1 MVSVAELVTKL
12 HSNIDEIHKTI
23 ALISDTSNHDAEIT
37 RLERD
42 RDEQL
47 QQLKMAHEISM
58 EEGEEARLKQEQE
71 IEEQI
76 KREEDEIIE
85 RRKREDEER
94 KSRIENEVKE
104 REKVRQEEVEKRKA
118 EFQSQHK
125 EVEDGID
132 EKMERLEDELEQQ
145 MIDGQKALETLD
157 SARREIN
164 RQIDEQLNIPTVL
177 PKIQYKSRRKVV
189 LNNQEPDLI
198 SGNQNS
204 KGTEEDAEKKPIT
217 NEDLSRDVNE
227 HKDED
232 LQNNVA
238 DTKDSEKDLV
248 VEPTKD
254 LESQPDS
261 SLSRELVPQEQEEQ
275 SPNLENIEES
285 SQPIEETSS
294 LVPEEQHIELQEV
307 DQADEQPEF
316 DNIAQG
322 SQDHFELETSE
333 PAEEMTKVIDDAPE
347 PSQEDTPVG
356 ADDIPEEPTG
366 LTQSIDV
373 PQNETIDNLEQDH
386 VSQEPAMIKDHI
398 EDSQSTETPHEDGN
412 GDSKQDNSLVEALK
426 EAETVPVL
434 DPHES
439 PEDRAARE
447 EIAKLNEEIRRAM
460 EEEANEA
467 MVPHLEAKDASS
479 NAQIAESEAPHVQE
493 TVEAENLANENVAED
508 KDFAEEDTLPQDDST
523 PVAEASDILIED
535 DESEPKAIPET
546 VEVDSVPKDQVVS
559 KSNESEIEN
568 KESLEPE
575 VQADD
580 VTHDPIQIETAEQ
593 VLAGEPSSEE
603 PSLEDALN
611 DDLPLE
617 NFEASRNE
625 TLALDE
631 PASDAQHG
639 TIDEMPL
646 SLKNKAILSPIPD
659 EDLTTTIND
668 QGDSE
673 IENGDIL
680 MPKEPAI
687 PSIQEDTDQA
697 SIEAKEIHD
706 DLEPDHNEESNILK
720 GSMEEAIEI
729 PLPEPVDA
737 EVEQLNEAPEIIH
750 DDSEPA
756 NQSEKIAPEE
766 SEAKAIL
773 TPLPEPAES
782 ESAQLNEEP
791 APESEL
797 LSNNLPEVDQ
807 DQEEA
812 IEPTNTEDAIY
823 EPLPNLTEDTQ
834 PSMAE
839 QDIAGEESTD
849 AKALE
854 HENKSKDEN
863 VTPDQDYT
871 EQIKEYEK
879 DLEGTASI
887 GLKPED
893 AEKQETLSAVSP
905 EAGEA
910 RSIPN
915 ETFPQPTLDVGSADI
930 EGNEDSETHVI
941 PTDFESASKYNDA
954 VEESTVPSQ
963 EEHYVEDTDI
973 GSIVNPL
980 TDTNTNQE
988 IELPETRD
996 IASNDTVEGTEVAAD
1011 PVVTI
1016 PEQFQEPVEYPD
1028 AGTRDLNVPVEDDI
1042 ATDKNPDEE
1051 APDSD
1056 SNEISQTIDDPVQLP
1071 GHIKYRI
1078 DEPAVVQQESQPVT
1092 EEKGTVSEIS
1102 VPSTENKDLKLVQE
1116 GEEPLVDGNTTEQV
1130 PIVEEVAT
1138 PEPEE
1143 FEGTGEAAL
1152 NLDVGS
1158 PLPSPKLQQTAGD
1171 DNESSN
1177 LGDKAQQGNPVDS
1190 KEMSNEESSEDNKP
1204 SPSHMIESVEP
1215 MASSQI
1221 PSEDIQISEKAI
1233 ETEPLT
1239 LENEAPIHQQVE
1251 KVPEQTSDDAIVETQ
1266 EHLEDKEL
1274 PTTSIEEPVHLA
1286 DETPSKESTAEP
1298 ESQQDTDSAPET
1310 ITSVPEISALE
1321 SLNGEAS
1328 EVPSE
1333 VQQINAERH
1342 DDNEKSSVN
1351 DESADVIQEEREI
1364 DETQDHHT
1372 EESRETDHP
1381 INFETED
1388 ESHISPNDSTNSEPI
1403 HDEILPQENEQPAAI
1418 ESEQIKIEPVLKVV
1432 NPDILPPP
1440 QQTQHEDPEDVRARE
1455 EIARLNAEFMKAVEE
1470 EQAAE
1475 QEIRPVE
1482 ISTEK
1487 NSNDMDKSEL
1497 VEAEQERPRRES
1509 AEDIA
1514 AREEIA
1520 FLNEQMKLLSQQQE
1534 NGGESAEIES
1544 EKEESKP
1551 QTLEKEE
1558 SSGTLIETPQNE
1570 HTEEEDFHT
1579 ALIQQDEHLNPFE
1592 QPDAVLSEE
1601 QSAES
1606 TTDEPN
1612 EEVEALQYEHEDRNP
1627 EDSGSEGERT
1637 EQGEETEN
1645 YSESE
1650 NEWDQSSE
1658 EEEEGPLPYLETIRE
1673 ESHDGASRV
1682 GEDHEDDD
1690 EDEEDMPKSRFFHPH
1705 WQYEDSVDENGLKE
1719 QRENNQ
1725 LVSES
1730 ENPAIKE
1737 ISTGILQ
1744 DELDHPSG
1752 SNLEVS
1758 DSGPIKRP
1766 QTPMAL
1772 MFGSDFKETESP
1784 HEVSG
1789 TDKLI
1794 DGSPEAPIEN
1804 ATVSNA
1810 TDLPR
1815 VLEPSPDIE
1824 ENRGKSELVED
1835 EDLVENN
1842 NLTPKPKPRRP
1853 ASLYHRNSDLS
1864 PEHEAV
1870 FSRVSQIRSSLTPSP
1885 EPHPSPVL
1893 SPRSRSERFPPDEH
1907 RNYLDASINNAYN
1920 GWGYSQDVDQ
1930 QQDYRTQLNND
1941 NGRNRSHTVDTV
1953 PSFEHYA
1960 SDDGE
1965 SGPPTPP
1972 QQPQYSDPVSQQPHI
1987 SQMMSTE
1994 FESSEGWSHQNDD
2007 TQDDSA
2013 NQEQNLDEIIKSP
2026 NLQDAAEFDPFN
2038 PQEYKSPIPSPV
2050 HSSSFHVSNVHVD
2063 QEYPPV
2069 LAPTPPS
2076 LIPPEK
2082 ILSSNAPASTP
2093 IFTAQT
2099 PTQTEEKSISQL
2111 PPNLHSVPW
2120 TQSEDPAK
2128 TAATTQEK
2136 ETASPQRNPRPVSS
2150 IFARTRS
2157 LFEAGA
2163 NDSNPPPKQRP
2174 LSGMSIF
2181 NVGSPNRSNT
2191 PVQTRPHSLSVSS
2204 LRSRSESLSKRS
2216 SLSFGENLNTKADAN
2231 ANTNANANAN
2241 AKDDYD
2247 PDTDADFLP
2256 KSLDGDGRLPSPAF
2270 GLPGH
2275 RSSGSLDGGKLYGD
2289 IDDPY
2294 FTNGGDKGSAGW
2306 MGGSGVGG
2314 YRRTRKMR
2322 WRAGKMS
2329 RKVGERGKDKV
2340 EKRTEEIEERKMAKG
2355 EYKLAYVWVEG
2366 WRERLKRT
2374 SGLVDKVREEGKYE
2388 GEVTKIDVDWLEE
2401 GVGRMGT

>member
-47 QQLKMAHEISM
+47 QQLKMAHDIAM
-58 EEGEEARLKQEQE
+58 KEGEEARLKQEQE

-94 KSRIENEVKE
+94 KLRIENEVKE

-132 EKMERLEDELEQQ
+132 EKMERLEDDLERQ

-189 LNNQEPDLI
+189 LNNQEPVILSD
-198 SGNQNS
+198 NQNN
-204 KGTEEDAEKKPIT
+204 KGAEEDAEKDLVT
-217 NEDLSRDVNE
+217 SEDLSRDVNE

-232 LQNNVA
+232 PQDNVA

-254 LESQPDS
+254 LEVQPDS
-261 SLSRELVPQEQEEQ
+261 SLPEEGVPKEQETQ
-275 SPNLENIEES
+275 SPNLENIEEL

-294 LVPEEQHIELQEV
+294 LVPEEQHIELEEV
-307 DQADEQPEF
+307 HQADQQPEF

-322 SQDHFELETSE
+322 SQDHSE
-333 PAEEMTKVIDDAPE
+333 PEALEPVEEMTKEIDDAPE
-347 PSQEDTPVG
+347 PPQENTSVGANDTP
-356 ADDIPEEPTG
+356 EESIH
-366 LTQSIDV
+366 LTQPIDA
-373 PQNETIDNLEQDH
+373 PQNETSDNLKQDH
-386 VSQEPAMIKDHI
+386 VSQEPEMIKDLI
-398 EDSQSTETPHEDGN
+398 EDSQPTETPHEAEND
-412 GDSKQDNSLVEALK
+412 DSKQDNSLIEATK

-460 EEEANEA
+460 EEEVNEA
-467 MVPHLEAKDASS
+467 MVPHLEAKDVSP
-479 NAQIAESEAPHVQE
+479 NGQITESQAPHVQE
-493 TVEAENLANENVAED
+493 TVEAENVTNENDSED
-508 KDFAEEDTLPQDDST
+508 KDLAEEHASSQDDST
-523 PVAEASDILIED
+523 PVAETSDIHIEND
-535 DESEPKAIPET
+535 DFESKTTPKTGE
-546 VEVDSVPKDQVVS
+546 VENAPKDQIVPE
-559 KSNESEIEN
+559 SNESDHE

-580 VTHDPIQIETAEQ
+580 PTHDPVQIETTEQLSAEKT
-593 VLAGEPSSEE
+593 
-603 PSLEDALN
+603 SLEKASN
-611 DDLPLE
+611 DNLPLE
-617 NFEASRNE
+617 DYEASRNE
-625 TLALDE
+625 TLAVDE
-631 PASDAQHG
+631 LPNETQHS

-646 SLKNKAILSPIPD
+646 NLNNKAILTPMHD
-659 EDLTTTIND
+659 EEFTIASND
-668 QGDSE
+668 QDNSE
-673 IENGDIL
+673 IDNGDDL
-680 MPKEPAI
+680 MPKEPVI
-687 PSIQEDTDQA
+687 PSAQGDTNQA
-697 SIEAKEIHD
+697 SIEEKETQD
-706 DLEPDHNEESNILK
+706 DPELVHNDNSNISK
-720 GSMEEAIEI
+720 GPVEEAIKT
-729 PLPEPVDA
+729 PLPEPADT
-737 EVEQLNEAPEIIH
+737 EVAQLDEAPEITH
-750 DDSEPA
+750 DDSESA
-756 NQSEKIAPEE
+756 NQSENIATEE
-766 SEAKAIL
+766 SEAMAIL
-773 TPLPEPAES
+773 TPLPDPVES

-791 APESEL
+791 VLESEL
-797 LSNNLPEVDQ
+797 LSNNPSEVDK

-812 IEPTNTEDAIY
+812 TKPTNTEDSISQ
-823 EPLPNLTEDTQ
+823 PLPDSAEDIQ
-834 PSMAE
+834 PTIAE
-839 QDIAGEESTD
+839 QEIAGEESTD
-849 AKALE
+849 AKASE
-854 HENKSKDEN
+854 HEN
-863 VTPDQDYT
+863 VTLGQDHT
-871 EQIKEYEK
+871 EQIEESEK
-879 DLEGTASI
+879 DLEDTASI
-887 GLKPED
+887 DLEPED
-893 AEKQETLSAVSP
+893 TEYSKSVHAPEKQEALSAVSP
-905 EAGEA
+905 EVVEA

-915 ETFPQPTLDVGSADI
+915 DTFPHSEPTPAVGSADI
-930 EGNEDSETHVI
+930 EGHVDSETHVL
-941 PTDFESASKYNDA
+941 PTNSESASKDTDFVDEAA
-954 VEESTVPSQ
+954 VPPQ
-963 EEHYVEDTDI
+963 DEHHVEDTDI
-973 GSIVNPL
+973 GSIADPA
-980 TDTNTNQE
+980 TDTNTNHE
-988 IELPETRD
+988 MELPESRD
-996 IASNDTVEGTEVAAD
+996 IASDDTIEKTEIAAE
-1011 PVVTI
+1011 PAITI
-1016 PEQFQEPVEYPD
+1016 PEQIHEAAESPEVV
-1028 AGTRDLNVPVEDDI
+1028 ARDLDVSVEGDI
-1042 ATDKNPDEE
+1042 GTGEGPDEK

-1056 SNEISQTIDDPVQLP
+1056 SNEILQTIDDTVQLP
-1071 GHIKYRI
+1071 GHIKFRI
-1078 DEPAVVQQESQPVT
+1078 DEPAAVQQENSNAPESEPAT
-1092 EEKGTVSEIS
+1092 EEQGTIPEIS
-1102 VPSTENKDLKLVQE
+1102 VPETEEKDVKLGQE
-1116 GEEPLVDGNTTEQV
+1116 SEEPLVEANSTVQV
-1130 PIVEEVAT
+1130 LILEET
-1138 PEPEE
+1138 PTPGPEE

-1158 PLPSPKLQQTAGD
+1158 PLHSPTIQQTAGD
-1171 DNESSN
+1171 DDEGSH
-1177 LGDKAQQGNPVDS
+1177 LGGVAQEQNHVDS
-1190 KEMSNEESSEDNKP
+1190 KEMSHEESSENNNT
-1204 SPSHMIESVEP
+1204 SLSHMIESVEP
-1215 MASSQI
+1215 ISSSQI
-1221 PSEDIQISEKAI
+1221 PSEDIQTPEQAV
-1233 ETEPLT
+1233 ETEPST
-1239 LENEAPIHQQVE
+1239 SENEAPIHQEVE
-1251 KVPEQTSDDAIVETQ
+1251 EVLEQTSDDAIVETQ
-1266 EHLEDKEL
+1266 EHLEDEEL
-1274 PTTSIEEPVHLA
+1274 PTTSIEEPVYLS
-1286 DETPSKESTAEP
+1286 DEKPLKESTEEP
-1298 ESQQDTDSAPET
+1298 ESQQDTNSVPEI
-1310 ITSVPEISALE
+1310 ITSVPETSVLE

-1333 VQQINAERH
+1333 VEQTSADRH
-1342 DDNEKSSVN
+1342 DDIEKDSLN
-1351 DESADVIQEEREI
+1351 DQSADTVHEARDI
-1364 DETQDHHT
+1364 DETQGHHI
-1372 EESRETDHP
+1372 EESRETDHL
-1381 INFETED
+1381 IDLETED
-1388 ESHISPNDSTNSEPI
+1388 ESHISPNNSTNSEPV
-1403 HDEILPQENEQPAAI
+1403 HDEALPQENEQPTTI
-1418 ESEQIKIEPVLKVV
+1418 ESEQVNIGPVLKVV
-1432 NPDILPPP
+1432 NPDILPSP

-1475 QEIRPVE
+1475 QENKPVE
-1482 ISTEK
+1482 VSTEK
-1487 NSNDMDKSEL
+1487 DSYDVDKNEL

-1509 AEDIA
+1509 AEDMA

-1534 NGGESAEIES
+1534 SGDKSTEIES
-1544 EKEESKP
+1544 EKEESQVFDENKP
-1551 QTLEKEE
+1551 QTLETEK
-1558 SSGTLIETPQNE
+1558 SSGALSETPQNE
-1570 HTEEEDFHT
+1570 EHAEEEGFHT

-1601 QSAES
+1601 QSEEQSAES
-1606 TTDEPN
+1606 TTDEQN
-1612 EEVEALQYEHEDRNP
+1612 EGVNTLQYEHENRNP
-1627 EDSGSEGERT
+1627 EESGSEGERT

-1705 WQYEDSVDENGLKE
+1705 WQYEDSVDSNELKE

-1725 LVSES
+1725 LISGS
-1730 ENPAIKE
+1730 ENPAINNT
-1737 ISTGILQ
+1737 STELLQ

-1758 DSGPIKRP
+1758 NSEPSKRS
-1766 QTPMAL
+1766 QT
-1772 MFGSDFKETESP
+1772 
-1784 HEVSG
+1784 
-1789 TDKLI
+1789 
-1794 DGSPEAPIEN
+1794 PIEN

-1810 TDLPR
+1810 MDLPR

-1824 ENRGKSELVED
+1824 ENRGKSEPLED
-1835 EDLVENN
+1835 EEDLVENN

-1885 EPHPSPVL
+1885 EPHQSPVL

-1920 GWGYSQDVDQ
+1920 GWGYSQDGDQ

-1994 FESSEGWSHQNDD
+1994 FESSEGWSHPNDD

-2026 NLQDAAEFDPFN
+2026 NLQDVAEFDTFN
-2038 PQEYKSPIPSPV
+2038 PQEYKSPIPSPS
-2050 HSSSFHVSNVHVD
+2050 HSSSFHVSNVHMD

-2099 PTQTEEKSISQL
+2099 PTQTEEKSTSL

-2120 TQSEDPAK
+2120 SQSEDPAK
-2128 TAATTQEK
+2128 IAATTQEK

-2191 PVQTRPHSLSVSS
+2191 PIQTRPHSLSVSS

-2216 SLSFGENLNTKADAN
+2216 SLSFGESANAKADAS
-2231 ANTNANANAN
+2231 ANANVNANIN

-2275 RSSGSLDGGKLYGD
+2275 RSSGSFDRGKLYGD
-2289 IDDPY
+2289 ENDPY

-2306 MGGSGVGG
+2306 VGGSGVGG
-2314 YRRTRKMR
+2314 MR
-2322 WRAGKMS
+2322 GA
-2329 RKVGERGKDKV
+2329 EREPLLKD
-2340 EKRTEEIEERKMAKG
+2340 G
-2355 EYKLAYVWVEG
+2355 N
-2366 WRERLKRT
+2366 
-2374 SGLVDKVREEGKYE
+2374 
-2388 GEVTKIDVDWLEE
+2388 
-2401 GVGRMGT
+2401 

>member
-47 QQLKMAHEISM
+47 QQLKMAHEIGM
-58 EEGEEARLKQEQE
+58 KEGEEARLKQEQE

-145 MIDGQKALETLD
+145 MMDGQKALETLD

-198 SGNQNS
+198 SESQNS
-204 KGTEEDAEKKPIT
+204 KGTEGDAEKDPIT

-232 LQNNVA
+232 PQDNVA

-254 LESQPDS
+254 LEVQPVS
-261 SLSRELVPQEQEEQ
+261 SLSKEVVPQEQEAQ
-275 SPNLENIEES
+275 SPDVGGVGGS
-285 SQPIEETSS
+285 SQPIEETPS
-294 LVPEEQHIELQEV
+294 LVPEEQHIEHEEV
-307 DQADEQPEF
+307 HEAEQQPKF

-322 SQDHFELETSE
+322 SRDHSE
-333 PAEEMTKVIDDAPE
+333 PETLGLVEEMAKEIDDTPE
-347 PSQEDTPVG
+347 PSQVNTPVG
-356 ADDIPEEPTG
+356 ADETGKEPID

-373 PQNETIDNLEQDH
+373 PQNETSDNLKQEH
-386 VSQEPAMIKDHI
+386 VSQEPEMIKDHI
-398 EDSQSTETPHEDGN
+398 EDSQPTETLHEDEN
-412 GDSKQDNSLVEALK
+412 GDSMQDNSLVEAPK

-439 PEDRAARE
+439 PEDRVARE

-467 MVPHLEAKDASS
+467 MVPHLEAKDVSP
-479 NAQIAESEAPHVQE
+479 NAQTTESEGPHVQE
-493 TVEAENLANENVAED
+493 RVEAENLANENDSED
-508 KDFAEEDTLPQDDST
+508 KDLAEEDTSQDDST
-523 PVAEASDILIED
+523 PVAEPSDIQIEND
-535 DESEPKAIPET
+535 DFEPKTIPET
-546 VEVDSVPKDQVVS
+546 VEVENAPNDQVVS
-559 KSNESEIEN
+559 ESIESDHE

-580 VTHDPIQIETAEQ
+580 TTHDPVQIETAEQ
-593 VLAGEPSSEE
+593 LSAEE
-603 PSLEDALN
+603 PSLEKASN
-611 DDLPLE
+611 DNLPLE
-617 NFEASRNE
+617 DYEASQNE
-625 TLALDE
+625 TLAVDE
-631 PASDAQHG
+631 SPNEVKHS

-646 SLKNKAILSPIPD
+646 SLKNEAISSPMPD
-659 EDLTTTIND
+659 EEFKTAINN

-673 IENGDIL
+673 TENGDDL
-680 MPKEPAI
+680 MPKEPVI
-687 PSIQEDTDQA
+687 SNIQEGTNQA

-706 DLEPDHNEESNILK
+706 DLEPVHNEESNILK
-720 GSMEEAIEI
+720 ESMEEAIET
-729 PLPEPVDA
+729 PLPEPVGA
-737 EVEQLNEAPEIIH
+737 EVDQLDEAPEIIH
-750 DDSEPA
+750 DDSESP
-756 NQSEKIAPEE
+756 NQSEIIAPKE

-773 TPLPEPAES
+773 TPLPEPVES

-791 APESEL
+791 ALESEF
-797 LSNNLPEVDQ
+797 LSNDLPEVGK
-807 DQEEA
+807 DQEEY
-812 IEPTNTEDAIY
+812 IEPIDTEDAQ
-823 EPLPNLTEDTQ
+823 LTTT
-834 PSMAE
+834 E
-839 QDIAGEESTD
+839 QNIAGGESANT
-849 AKALE
+849 KASE
-854 HENKSKDEN
+854 HENESKDDD
-863 VTPDQDYT
+863 VVSDQDHT
-871 EQIKEYEK
+871 EQIKESEK
-879 DLEGTASI
+879 DLEDTASMD
-887 GLKPED
+887 LKPED
-893 AEKQETLSAVSP
+893 TENLESVHTPEKQEALPAVSP
-905 EAGEA
+905 EVGEA

-915 ETFPQPTLDVGSADI
+915 ETFPHSEPTPNGRSADI
-930 EGNEDSETHVI
+930 EGHEDSETHVL
-941 PTDFESASKYNDA
+941 PTDFESASKENDVIDEAA
-954 VEESTVPSQ
+954 VLPQ
-963 EEHYVEDTDI
+963 EEHRVEDTDI
-973 GSIVNPL
+973 GSIADPA
-980 TDTNTNQE
+980 TDTNTNHE
-988 IELPETRD
+988 MELAETRD
-996 IASNDTVEGTEVAAD
+996 IASDDTIEETEIATE

-1016 PEQFQEPVEYPD
+1016 PEQIHEAVESPGVGIRDLDLPVE
-1028 AGTRDLNVPVEDDI
+1028 GDI
-1042 ATDKNPDEE
+1042 ATDERPDEE

-1078 DEPAVVQQESQPVT
+1078 DEPAAVQQENSNAPESEPAT
-1092 EEKGTVSEIS
+1092 EEQGTISEIS
-1102 VPSTENKDLKLVQE
+1102 VPETEEKDPKLGQE
-1116 GEEPLVDGNTTEQV
+1116 SEEPLVEANSTVQV
-1130 PIVEEVAT
+1130 PIVEET
-1138 PEPEE
+1138 PTPGPEE

-1158 PLPSPKLQQTAGD
+1158 PLPSPTLQQTAGD
-1171 DNESSN
+1171 DDESSH
-1177 LGDKAQQGNPVDS
+1177 LGDVAQQENYVDS
-1190 KEMSNEESSEDNKP
+1190 NEMSHEENSEDNKP
-1204 SPSHMIESVEP
+1204 SPFHMIESVEP
-1215 MASSQI
+1215 TTPSQI
-1221 PSEDIQISEKAI
+1221 PSEDIQMSEKVA
-1233 ETEPLT
+1233 EAEPLT
-1239 LENEAPIHQQVE
+1239 SENEVPIHQETEEVT
-1251 KVPEQTSDDAIVETQ
+1251 EQTSDDATLETQ
-1266 EHLEDKEL
+1266 EHLEDKAL
-1274 PTTSIEEPVHLA
+1274 PTTSIEEPAQEINHLA
-1286 DETPSKESTAEP
+1286 DETPLKDRTAEP
-1298 ESQQDTDSAPET
+1298 ESQQDTNSVPET

-1321 SLNGEAS
+1321 NLNGEVS

-1333 VQQINAERH
+1333 VEQMNAERH
-1342 DDNEKSSVN
+1342 NGNEKGSVN
-1351 DESADVIQEEREI
+1351 GESADAIHEEREI
-1364 DETQDHHT
+1364 DETQDHRI
-1372 EESRETDHP
+1372 EESRETGHP
-1381 INFETED
+1381 IILETED
-1388 ESHISPNDSTNSEPI
+1388 ESHTSPNNSTNSEPI
-1403 HDEILPQENEQPAAI
+1403 HDETLPQENKQPAAI
-1418 ESEQIKIEPVLKVV
+1418 ESEQIKTEPELKVV

-1440 QQTQHEDPEDVRARE
+1440 QQTRHEDPEDVRARE

-1475 QEIRPVE
+1475 QGTKPVD

-1487 NSNDMDKSEL
+1487 NSNDMHKSEL
-1497 VEAEQERPRRES
+1497 VKAEQERPRRES

-1520 FLNEQMKLLSQQQE
+1520 LLNEQMKQLSQQQH
-1534 NGGESAEIES
+1534 NGDKSAEIEG
-1544 EKEESKP
+1544 EKEESHVVDENKP
-1551 QTLEKEE
+1551 PTLETEE
-1558 SSGTLIETPQNE
+1558 SSGTLNETPQNEE

-1592 QPDAVLSEE
+1592 HPDAVLNEE

-1612 EEVEALQYEHEDRNP
+1612 EEVNALQYEHEDHNP

-1650 NEWDQSSE
+1650 NEWDESS

-1705 WQYEDSVDENGLKE
+1705 WQYEDSVDDNGLKE
-1719 QRENNQ
+1719 QRENNPV
-1725 LVSES
+1725 VSES
-1730 ENPAIKE
+1730 ENPVIKE
-1737 ISTGILQ
+1737 SSTGILQ

-1758 DSGPIKRP
+1758 NSEPSKRP

-1772 MFGSDFKETESP
+1772 MFGSDVKETESP

-1824 ENRGKSELVED
+1824 ENRGKSESVEE

-1842 NLTPKPKPRRP
+1842 NLTPKSKPRRP

-1885 EPHPSPVL
+1885 EPHQSPVL

-1920 GWGYSQDVDQ
+1920 GWGYSQDGDQ
-1930 QQDYRTQLNND
+1930 QHDYRTQLNND

-1987 SQMMSTE
+1987 SQMMATE
-1994 FESSEGWSHQNDD
+1994 FESSEGWLHPNDD

-2038 PQEYKSPIPSPV
+2038 PQEYKSPIPSPAN
-2050 HSSSFHVSNVHVD
+2050 SSSFHVSNVHMD

-2099 PTQTEEKSISQL
+2099 PTQTEEKSTSQL

-2216 SLSFGENLNTKADAN
+2216 SLSFGENLNAKADAN
-2231 ANTNANANAN
+2231 ANANANGN

-2275 RSSGSLDGGKLYGD
+2275 RSSGSFDRGKLYGD
-2289 IDDPY
+2289 EDDPY

-2314 YRRTRKMR
+2314 MR
-2322 WRAGKMS
+2322 GA
-2329 RKVGERGKDKV
+2329 EREPLLKD
-2340 EKRTEEIEERKMAKG
+2340 G
-2355 EYKLAYVWVEG
+2355 N
-2366 WRERLKRT
+2366 
-2374 SGLVDKVREEGKYE
+2374 
-2388 GEVTKIDVDWLEE
+2388 
-2401 GVGRMGT
+2401 

>member
-37 RLERD
+37 RLEKD

-47 QQLKMAHEISM
+47 QQLKMAHEIAM
-58 EEGEEARLKQEQE
+58 KEGEEARLKQEQE
-71 IEEQI
+71 IEKQI

-85 RRKREDEER
+85 RRRREDEER
-94 KSRIENEVKE
+94 KLRIENEVKE

-189 LNNQEPDLI
+189 LNDQEPDLI
-198 SGNQNS
+198 SENQNN
-204 KGTEEDAEKKPIT
+204 KGTEEDVERNAVTI
-217 NEDLSRDVNE
+217 EDLSRDVNE

-232 LQNNVA
+232 LQDNVA
-238 DTKDSEKDLV
+238 DTKDSEKDLA

-254 LESQPDS
+254 LEVQPDS
-261 SLSRELVPQEQEEQ
+261 SLQEEGVPEGQETQ
-275 SPNLENIEES
+275 SPNLESIEEV
-285 SQPIEETSS
+285 SQPIEKTSS
-294 LVPEEQHIELQEV
+294 LVPKEQHIELEEV
-307 DQADEQPEF
+307 HQADQQPEF

-322 SQDHFELETSE
+322 SQDLSE
-333 PAEEMTKVIDDAPE
+333 PEALEPVEEMTKEIDDALE
-347 PSQEDTPVG
+347 PSQEDTSVG
-356 ADDIPEEPTG
+356 ADDAPKESID
-366 LTQSIDV
+366 LTQSIDA
-373 PQNETIDNLEQDH
+373 PQNETSDNLKQDH
-386 VSQEPAMIKDHI
+386 VSQEPEMIKDLI
-398 EDSQSTETPHEDGN
+398 EDSRSTETLHEDN
-412 GDSKQDNSLVEALK
+412 NDDSKQDNSLIEEPK

-434 DPHES
+434 EPHES

-467 MVPHLEAKDASS
+467 MLPHLEAKDVSP
-479 NAQIAESEAPHVQE
+479 NAQTTESQEPHVQE
-493 TVEAENLANENVAED
+493 TIEAKNVANENDSED
-508 KDFAEEDTLPQDDST
+508 KDLAEEHTSTQDDSI
-523 PVAEASDILIED
+523 PVAEAFDIQIEND
-535 DESEPKAIPET
+535 GFESKTTPET
-546 VEVDSVPKDQVVS
+546 VEVENTPKDQVVS
-559 KSNESEIEN
+559 ENNESDHE

-575 VQADD
+575 VQADNT
-580 VTHDPIQIETAEQ
+580 THDPVQIETAEQ
-593 VLAGEPSSEE
+593 LSAEKPSSEKL
-603 PSLEDALN
+603 SN
-611 DDLPLE
+611 DNFPLE
-617 NFEASRNE
+617 EYEASRNE
-625 TLALDE
+625 TWAVDE
-631 PASDAQHG
+631 PSNETQHS

-646 SLKNKAILSPIPD
+646 SLNNKAILTPMHD
-659 EDLTTTIND
+659 EEFTTASKD
-668 QGDSE
+668 QDNSE
-673 IENGDIL
+673 IDNGDDLI
-680 MPKEPAI
+680 PKESVI
-687 PSIQEDTDQA
+687 PGAQEGTNQA
-697 SIEAKEIHD
+697 SIEEKEAQD
-706 DLEPDHNEESNILK
+706 DPELVHNDDSNILK
-720 GSMEEAIEI
+720 ESAEEAIKT
-729 PLPEPVDA
+729 PLPEPADT
-737 EVEQLNEAPEIIH
+737 EVEQLDEAPEITH
-750 DDSEPA
+750 DDSESA
-756 NQSEKIAPEE
+756 NQSGTIAPEE

-773 TPLPEPAES
+773 TPLPEPVES
-782 ESAQLNEEP
+782 ESAQLNEVP
-791 APESEL
+791 APESQL
-797 LSNNLPEVDQ
+797 LSNNLPEVDK
-807 DQEEA
+807 DQEEV
-812 IEPTNTEDAIY
+812 IEPRNTADAIS
-823 EPLPNLTEDTQ
+823 EPLSNSIEDTQ
-834 PSMAE
+834 PTMAE
-839 QDIAGEESTD
+839 QDIVGEESTD
-849 AKALE
+849 AKASN
-854 HENKSKDEN
+854 HESESKDEN
-863 VTPDQDYT
+863 VTPDQDHT
-871 EQIKEYEK
+871 EQIEDSEK
-879 DLEGTASI
+879 DLEDTASI
-887 GLKPED
+887 DLKPENTEILESVH
-893 AEKQETLSAVSP
+893 APEKQEVLPAVSL

-910 RSIPN
+910 RSISN
-915 ETFPQPTLDVGSADI
+915 ETFPRPEPTPDVGSADI
-930 EGNEDSETHVI
+930 EGHEDSETHGLS
-941 PTDFESASKYNDA
+941 TDSESASKGNDVVDEAA
-954 VEESTVPSQ
+954 VPPQ
-963 EEHYVEDTDI
+963 DEHHVEDTDI
-973 GSIVNPL
+973 GSIADPAS
-980 TDTNTNQE
+980 DTNASNKM
-988 IELPETRD
+988 ELPEPRD
-996 IASNDTVEGTEVAAD
+996 ITPNNTIEETEIDAEPAI
-1011 PVVTI
+1011 TI
-1016 PEQFQEPVEYPD
+1016 PEQNEEAVKSPD
-1028 AGTRDLNVPVEDDI
+1028 VVARDLDVPVQGDTGSDEGP
-1042 ATDKNPDEE
+1042 DKE
-1051 APDSD
+1051 ASDSD
-1056 SNEISQTIDDPVQLP
+1056 SNEISQTVDDTVQFP
-1071 GHIKYRI
+1071 GHIKFRI
-1078 DEPAVVQQESQPVT
+1078 DESAAVQQENSNAPESEPAT
-1092 EEKGTVSEIS
+1092 EEQGTISEIS
-1102 VPSTENKDLKLVQE
+1102 APDTEEKDLKLDQE
-1116 GEEPLVDGNTTEQV
+1116 SEEPLVEANSTVQV
-1130 PIVEEVAT
+1130 PILEET
-1138 PEPEE
+1138 PTSGPEE
-1143 FEGTGEAAL
+1143 FEGTGEATL

-1158 PLPSPKLQQTAGD
+1158 PLPSPTIQQTVEEGD
-1171 DNESSN
+1171 ESSHT
-1177 LGDKAQQGNPVDS
+1177 GDVAQQENHVDS
-1190 KEMSNEESSEDNKP
+1190 NEMSHEESSEDDKP
-1204 SPSHMIESVEP
+1204 SSSHMIESVEP
-1215 MASSQI
+1215 MTSSQM
-1221 PSEDIQISEKAI
+1221 PSEDVQASEKVV

-1239 LENEAPIHQQVE
+1239 SENEVPIHQEVE
-1251 KVPEQTSDDAIVETQ
+1251 EVPEQTNDDAIVEAQ
-1266 EHLEDKEL
+1266 EHHEDKEL
-1274 PTTSIEEPVHLA
+1274 PIISIEEPVHVD
-1286 DETPSKESTAEP
+1286 DESPLRERTAEP
-1298 ESQQDTDSAPET
+1298 ESQEDTRSVPE
-1310 ITSVPEISALE
+1310 IIASVPEISVPE
-1321 SLNGEAS
+1321 SLNGEAA

-1333 VQQINAERH
+1333 VEQTSAERH
-1342 DDNEKSSVN
+1342 DDVEKDNLN
-1351 DESADVIQEEREI
+1351 DESVDAVHEARDI
-1364 DETQDHHT
+1364 DETQGHQI
-1372 EESRETDHP
+1372 EKSRETDYP
-1381 INFETED
+1381 INLETED
-1388 ESHISPNDSTNSEPI
+1388 ESHIIPNNSTNSEPV
-1403 HDEILPQENEQPAAI
+1403 HDETLPQENEQPTTI
-1418 ESEQIKIEPVLKVV
+1418 ESEQVNIGPVLKVV
-1432 NPDILPPP
+1432 NPDILPPT
-1440 QQTQHEDPEDVRARE
+1440 QQAQHEDPEDVRARE

-1475 QEIRPVE
+1475 QENKPVDV
-1482 ISTEK
+1482 STEK
-1487 NSNDMDKSEL
+1487 ASYDMDKSEL

-1509 AEDIA
+1509 AEDMA

-1520 FLNEQMKLLSQQQE
+1520 FLNEQMKLLNQQQE
-1534 NGGESAEIES
+1534 SGDKSTDLGS
-1544 EKEESKP
+1544 EKEERQVVDENKP
-1551 QTLEKEE
+1551 QTIETDE
-1558 SSGTLIETPQNE
+1558 SSGTLNESPQNE
-1570 HTEEEDFHT
+1570 EHAEEEDFHT

-1612 EEVEALQYEHEDRNP
+1612 EEINALQYEDGDHNP
-1627 EDSGSEGERT
+1627 GDSGSEGERT
-1637 EQGEETEN
+1637 KQGEETGN

-1650 NEWDQSSE
+1650 NEWDQSSEE

-1705 WQYEDSVDENGLKE
+1705 WQYEDSVEDNGLKE
-1719 QRENNQ
+1719 ERENSPF
-1725 LVSES
+1725 VSAS

-1737 ISTGILQ
+1737 TSTELLQ
-1744 DELDHPSG
+1744 DELNHLSG
-1752 SNLEVS
+1752 SNLDVS
-1758 DSGPIKRP
+1758 DSGPSKRP
-1766 QTPMAL
+1766 HTPMAL
-1772 MFGSDFKETESP
+1772 MFGSDVKETESP
-1784 HEVSG
+1784 HEVSSTG
-1789 TDKLI
+1789 NLI
-1794 DGSPEAPIEN
+1794 DGNLEAPIEN
-1804 ATVSNA
+1804 ATASNA

-1815 VLEPSPDIE
+1815 VLEPSPDIQ
-1824 ENRGKSELVED
+1824 ENRGKPESLKD

-1885 EPHPSPVL
+1885 EPHQSPVL

-1920 GWGYSQDVDQ
+1920 GWGYSQDGDQ

-1994 FESSEGWSHQNDD
+1994 FESSEGWSHPNDD

-2038 PQEYKSPIPSPV
+2038 PQEYKSPILSPA
-2050 HSSSFHVSNVHVD
+2050 HSSSFNVSNVHMD

-2093 IFTAQT
+2093 IFTAQA
-2099 PTQTEEKSISQL
+2099 PTQIEEKSTPL

-2181 NVGSPNRSNT
+2181 NVGSQNRSNT

-2216 SLSFGENLNTKADAN
+2216 SLSFGESANVKADAN
-2231 ANTNANANAN
+2231 ANTNVNANVN
-2241 AKDDYD
+2241 ARDDYD

-2256 KSLDGDGRLPSPAF
+2256 KSLDGDGRMPSPAF

-2275 RSSGSLDGGKLYGD
+2275 RSSGSFDRGKLYGD
-2289 IDDPY
+2289 EDDPY

-2314 YRRTRKMR
+2314 MR
-2322 WRAGKMS
+2322 GA
-2329 RKVGERGKDKV
+2329 EREPLLKD
-2340 EKRTEEIEERKMAKG
+2340 G
-2355 EYKLAYVWVEG
+2355 N
-2366 WRERLKRT
+2366 
-2374 SGLVDKVREEGKYE
+2374 
-2388 GEVTKIDVDWLEE
+2388 
-2401 GVGRMGT
+2401 

>member
-37 RLERD
+37 RLEKD

-47 QQLKMAHEISM
+47 QQLKMAHEIAM
-58 EEGEEARLKQEQE
+58 KEGDEARLKQEQE

-76 KREEDEIIE
+76 KREEEEIIE

-94 KSRIENEVKE
+94 KLRIENEVKE
-104 REKVRQEEVEKRKA
+104 REKVRQEEVEKRTA

-132 EKMERLEDELEQQ
+132 ERMERLEDELEKQ

-198 SGNQNS
+198 SENQNS
-204 KGTEEDAEKKPIT
+204 KGTEGDAEKNPISI
-217 NEDLSRDVNE
+217 EDLSRDVNE

-248 VEPTKD
+248 AEPTED
-254 LESQPDS
+254 LKPQPDS
-261 SLSRELVPQEQEEQ
+261 SLSREVVPQEQEAQ
-275 SPNLENIEES
+275 SPNIENVEES
-285 SQPIEETSS
+285 SHPIEENPS
-294 LVPEEQHIELQEV
+294 LVSEEQHIELEEAQ
-307 DQADEQPEF
+307 QADQQPEL
-316 DNIAQG
+316 DNIAQVNQG
-322 SQDHFELETSE
+322 HLEPETSE
-333 PAEEMTKVIDDAPE
+333 PVEEISKEIDDVLE

-356 ADDIPEEPTG
+356 ADDTPKEPIE

-373 PQNETIDNLEQDH
+373 PQNETSDDLKQEN
-386 VSQEPAMIKDHI
+386 VSQEPEIIKDHI
-398 EDSQSTETPHEDGN
+398 EDSQPTETPHEDEN
-412 GDSKQDNSLVEALK
+412 GDSKQDNSLVEAPK

-434 DPHES
+434 YPHGS

-467 MVPHLEAKDASS
+467 MVPHLEVKDVSL
-479 NAQIAESEAPHVQE
+479 NAQTTESEAPHVQE
-493 TVEAENLANENVAED
+493 RVEAENVANENDSED
-508 KDFAEEDTLPQDDST
+508 KDLAEEDTSSQDDNT
-523 PVAEASDILIED
+523 LVAEPSDIHFEND
-535 DESEPKAIPET
+535 DSEPKTIPET
-546 VEVDSVPKDQVVS
+546 AEVENAPKDQVIS
-559 KSNESEIEN
+559 ESNEFEHV

-575 VQADD
+575 VHADD
-580 VTHDPIQIETAEQ
+580 VTHDPVQIETAEQ
-593 VLAGEPSSEE
+593 VLAEE
-603 PSLEDALN
+603 PSTEEPSIEDALN
-611 DDLPLE
+611 DDLPVE
-617 NFEASRNE
+617 NYEASRDE
-625 TLALDE
+625 TLAVDE
-631 PASDAQHG
+631 PASDAQHS

-646 SLKNKAILSPIPD
+646 SLENKAISSTMPD
-659 EDLTTTIND
+659 EELATAIND

-673 IENGDIL
+673 RETGDIL
-680 MPKEPAI
+680 MPKEPVI

-697 SIEAKEIHD
+697 SIEAKETHD
-706 DLEPDHNEESNILK
+706 DLEPVHNEESNVLK
-720 GSMEEAIEI
+720 QSMEEATET

-737 EVEQLNEAPEIIH
+737 EIDQLDEAPEMIH
-750 DDSEPA
+750 DDSESA
-756 NQSEKIAPEE
+756 NQSENAAVEQ
-766 SEAKAIL
+766 SEAKAIK
-773 TPLPEPAES
+773 TPLPEPLES

-791 APESEL
+791 ALDSEF
-797 LSNNLPEVDQ
+797 LSNDLPEVGT
-807 DQEEA
+807 DQEEH
-812 IEPTNTEDAIY
+812 IEPMNTEDTIS
-823 EPLPNLTEDTQ
+823 EPIPGSIEDAQLTIN
-834 PSMAE
+834 E
-839 QDIAGEESTD
+839 QDIAGKESTST
-849 AKALE
+849 KASE
-854 HENKSKDEN
+854 HENESKAED
-863 VTPDQDYT
+863 VIPDQDHT
-871 EQIKEYEK
+871 EQTKESEK
-879 DLEGTASI
+879 NFEDTASTELETEHVEDLESGHS
-887 GLKPED
+887 P
-893 AEKQETLSAVSP
+893 EKQEGLAAVFDV
-905 EAGEA
+905 GEA

-915 ETFPQPTLDVGSADI
+915 ESHSEPTPDMVLPDI
-930 EGNEDSETHVI
+930 EGHEDSEAHALSI
-941 PTDFESASKYNDA
+941 DSESASKDNDVVDEA
-954 VEESTVPSQ
+954 TVPPQ
-963 EEHYVEDTDI
+963 EEHHVEDTDI
-973 GSIVNPL
+973 GSIATPA

-988 IELPETRD
+988 MELPETRD
-996 IASNDTVEGTEVAAD
+996 IASDDTIEGTEIAAE
-1011 PVVTI
+1011 PVITI
-1016 PEQFQEPVEYPD
+1016 PEQTQEEVESPD
-1028 AGTRDLNVPVEDDI
+1028 AGTRDLDVPVKGDITTDEGPDD
-1042 ATDKNPDEE
+1042 E
-1051 APDSD
+1051 APGSD
-1056 SNEISQTIDDPVQLP
+1056 LNEMSQDIDDPVQLP
-1071 GHIKYRI
+1071 GHIKFRI
-1078 DEPAVVQQESQPVT
+1078 GEPAAVQQESQPVT
-1092 EEKGTVSEIS
+1092 EEQGTVSEIP
-1102 VPSTENKDLKLVQE
+1102 VPATEDKDLKLVHDSE
-1116 GEEPLVDGNTTEQV
+1116 VPLVDGNTTEQV
-1130 PIVEEVAT
+1130 SIVEQVAT

-1152 NLDVGS
+1152 TLDVGS
-1158 PLPSPKLQQTAGD
+1158 PLPSPTLRHTTGD
-1171 DNESSN
+1171 DDESSQ
-1177 LGDKAQQGNPVDS
+1177 LGDVAQQENPVNS
-1190 KEMSNEESSEDNKP
+1190 KEMSHEESSEDNKP

-1215 MASSQI
+1215 MTSSQM
-1221 PSEDIQISEKAI
+1221 PFEDIQTSEKVV

-1239 LENEAPIHQQVE
+1239 SENETPIHQQVE
-1251 KVPEQTSDDAIVETQ
+1251 EVPEQTNDDTTLETQ
-1266 EHLEDKEL
+1266 EHLGDNAL
-1274 PTTSIEEPVHLA
+1274 PTIFIEEPAQEILHLA
-1286 DETPSKESTAEP
+1286 DETPSEGSTKEP
-1298 ESQQDTDSAPET
+1298 ETQQDTNFVSEN
-1310 ITSVPEISALE
+1310 ITSVPKISALE
-1321 SLNGEAS
+1321 SSNVEAS
-1328 EVPSE
+1328 EAPSE
-1333 VQQINAERH
+1333 IEQMNSERQ
-1342 DDNEKSSVN
+1342 DDDDKRSVN
-1351 DESADVIQEEREI
+1351 DKGADAVHEERGV
-1364 DETQDHHT
+1364 DETQDHHI

-1381 INFETED
+1381 INLETED
-1388 ESHISPNDSTNSEPI
+1388 ESHIGLNNSTNPEPV
-1403 HDEILPQENEQPAAI
+1403 HDEQLPQETEQPAAI
-1418 ESEQIKIEPVLKVV
+1418 ESEQFTTEPILKVV
-1432 NPDILPPP
+1432 NPDIPPP
-1440 QQTQHEDPEDVRARE
+1440 TQQAQHEDPEDVRARE

-1475 QEIRPVE
+1475 QENKLVDV
-1482 ISTEK
+1482 STEK
-1487 NSNDMDKSEL
+1487 DSNDVDKSEF

-1520 FLNEQMKLLSQQQE
+1520 LLNEKMKQLSQQQD
-1534 NGGESAEIES
+1534 NGDKSAES
-1544 EKEESKP
+1544 VGEKEESHVVDENKL
-1551 QTLEKEE
+1551 QILGTEK
-1558 SSGTLIETPQNE
+1558 SPGTLNETPQNE
-1570 HTEEEDFHT
+1570 ERMEEDDFHT

-1592 QPDAVLSEE
+1592 HPDAVLSEE

-1606 TTDEPN
+1606 TTDELN
-1612 EEVEALQYEHEDRNP
+1612 EEVDALQDEHEDHNP
-1627 EDSGSEGERT
+1627 EDSGSEDERT
-1637 EQGEETEN
+1637 EKGEETEN

-1682 GEDHEDDD
+1682 GEDLEDDD

-1705 WQYEDSVDENGLKE
+1705 WQYEDSVET
-1719 QRENNQ
+1719 
-1725 LVSES
+1725 
-1730 ENPAIKE
+1730 
-1737 ISTGILQ
+1737 STGILQ
-1744 DELDHPSG
+1744 DELDHPSR

-1758 DSGPIKRP
+1758 NSGPSKRP

-1772 MFGSDFKETESP
+1772 VFGSDVKEIESP

-1789 TDKLI
+1789 TYKSI
-1794 DGSPEAPIEN
+1794 DGSPEAPIEK
-1804 ATVSNA
+1804 ATASNA

-1824 ENRGKSELVED
+1824 ENRGKSEPVED

-1870 FSRVSQIRSSLTPSP
+1870 FSRVSQIRNSLTPSP
-1885 EPHPSPVL
+1885 EPHQSPVL

-1920 GWGYSQDVDQ
+1920 GWGYPQDGDQ
-1930 QQDYRTQLNND
+1930 QHDYRTQLNNG

-1972 QQPQYSDPVSQQPHI
+1972 QQSQYSDPVSQQPHI

-1994 FESSEGWSHQNDD
+1994 FESSEGWSHPNDD

-2038 PQEYKSPIPSPV
+2038 PQEYKSPIQSPTR
-2050 HSSSFHVSNVHVD
+2050 SSSFHVSNVQMD

-2069 LAPTPPS
+2069 LAPNPPS

-2082 ILSSNAPASTP
+2082 ILSSNAPASTS

-2099 PTQTEEKSISQL
+2099 PNQTEENSTSQL
-2111 PPNLHSVPW
+2111 PRNLHSVPW

-2136 ETASPQRNPRPVSS
+2136 ETPSPQRNPRPVSS

-2163 NDSNPPPKQRP
+2163 NDSSPPPKQRP

-2191 PVQTRPHSLSVSS
+2191 PAQTRPHSLSVSS
-2204 LRSRSESLSKRS
+2204 LRSRSEGLSKRS
-2216 SLSFGENLNTKADAN
+2216 SLSFGENLKAKAD
-2231 ANTNANANAN
+2231 ANTNANANANANVNVN

-2275 RSSGSLDGGKLYGD
+2275 RSSGSFDKGKLYGD
-2289 IDDPY
+2289 EDDPY
-2294 FTNGGDKGSAGW
+2294 FTSGGG
-2306 MGGSGVGG
+2306 
-2314 YRRTRKMR
+2314 MR
-2322 WRAGKMS
+2322 GA
-2329 RKVGERGKDKV
+2329 E
-2340 EKRTEEIEERKMAKG
+2340 
-2355 EYKLAYVWVEG
+2355 
-2366 WRERLKRT
+2366 RERLLKD
-2374 SGLVDKVREEGKYE
+2374 GN
-2388 GEVTKIDVDWLEE
+2388 
-2401 GVGRMGT
+2401 

>member
-1 MVSVAELVTKL
+1 MVSVVELVTKL

-23 ALISDTSNHDAEIT
+23 ALISNTSNHDAEIT
-37 RLERD
+37 RLEKD

-47 QQLKMAHEISM
+47 QQLKMAHEIAM
-58 EEGEEARLKQEQE
+58 KEGEEARLKQEQE

-85 RRKREDEER
+85 RRRREDEER
-94 KSRIENEVKE
+94 KLRIENEVKE
-104 REKVRQEEVEKRKA
+104 REKVRQEEVEKREA

-198 SGNQNS
+198 LENQNN
-204 KGTEEDAEKKPIT
+204 KGTEEDVERNAVT
-217 NEDLSRDVNE
+217 SEDLSRDVNE

-232 LQNNVA
+232 LQDNVA
-238 DTKDSEKDLV
+238 DTKDSEKDLAA
-248 VEPTKD
+248 EPTKD
-254 LESQPDS
+254 LEVQPDS
-261 SLSRELVPQEQEEQ
+261 SLQEEGVPEEQETQ
-275 SPNLENIEES
+275 SPSLESIEEV

-294 LVPEEQHIELQEV
+294 LVPEEQHIELEEV
-307 DQADEQPEF
+307 HQADQQTEF
-316 DNIAQG
+316 DDIAQG
-322 SQDHFELETSE
+322 NQDHSE
-333 PAEEMTKVIDDAPE
+333 PEALEPVEEMTKEIDDVLE
-347 PSQEDTPVG
+347 PSQKDTSFG
-356 ADDIPEEPTG
+356 AYDIPKESID
-366 LTQSIDV
+366 LTQSIDE
-373 PQNETIDNLEQDH
+373 PQNETSDNLKQDH
-386 VSQEPAMIKDHI
+386 VSQEPEMIKHLI
-398 EDSQSTETPHEDGN
+398 EDSQSTETPHEDKN
-412 GDSKQDNSLVEALK
+412 DDSKQDDSLIEAPK
-426 EAETVPVL
+426 EAETIPVL

-467 MVPHLEAKDASS
+467 MVPHLKTKDVSP
-479 NAQIAESEAPHVQE
+479 NAQTTESQAPHVQE
-493 TVEAENLANENVAED
+493 TVEAEDAANENDSED
-508 KDFAEEDTLPQDDST
+508 KDLAEEHKSPQDDST
-523 PVAEASDILIED
+523 PVVEPSEIQIEN
-535 DESEPKAIPET
+535 DEFESKKTPET
-546 VEVDSVPKDQVVS
+546 VEVENAPKDQVVS
-559 KSNESEIEN
+559 ESNEPDHE
-568 KESLEPE
+568 KESLGPE
-575 VQADD
+575 VQADNT
-580 VTHDPIQIETAEQ
+580 THDPVQIEIAKQLSAEK
-593 VLAGEPSSEE
+593 PSSEKA
-603 PSLEDALN
+603 SN
-611 DDLPLE
+611 DNLPLE
-617 NFEASRNE
+617 DYEASRNE
-625 TLALDE
+625 TLVVDE
-631 PASDAQHG
+631 SSNETQHS

-646 SLKNKAILSPIPD
+646 SLNNKAILTPMHD
-659 EDLTTTIND
+659 EEFTTASND
-668 QGDSE
+668 QDNSE
-673 IENGDIL
+673 IDNGDDL
-680 MPKEPAI
+680 MPKEPVI
-687 PSIQEDTDQA
+687 PGTQEDPNQA
-697 SIEAKEIHD
+697 SIEEKETQDYPELVHND
-706 DLEPDHNEESNILK
+706 DSNILK
-720 GSMEEAIEI
+720 ESVEEAIKL
-729 PLPEPVDA
+729 PLPEPADTEVD
-737 EVEQLNEAPEIIH
+737 QLDETPEITH
-750 DDSEPA
+750 DDSESA
-756 NQSEKIAPEE
+756 NQSQRIAPEE

-773 TPLPEPAES
+773 TPLPEPVES

-791 APESEL
+791 ALESEL
-797 LSNNLPEVDQ
+797 LSNNLPEVEK
-807 DQEEA
+807 DQEEV
-812 IEPTNTEDAIY
+812 IEPTNAADATS
-823 EPLPNLTEDTQ
+823 EPLLNSIEDTQ
-834 PSMAE
+834 PTMAE
-839 QDIAGEESTD
+839 QDIDGEESPD
-849 AKALE
+849 AKASD
-854 HENKSKDEN
+854 HENKFKDEN
-863 VTPDQDYT
+863 VTPDQDHT
-871 EQIKEYEK
+871 EQIGESERE
-879 DLEGTASI
+879 LEDTASI
-887 GLKPED
+887 DLKPENTETSEGLH
-893 AEKQETLSAVSP
+893 APEKQEALPAVSS
-905 EAGEA
+905 EVGEA
-910 RSIPN
+910 RSISN
-915 ETFPQPTLDVGSADI
+915 ETFPHPEPTPDVGSADI
-930 EGNEDSETHVI
+930 EGHEDSETHVLS
-941 PTDFESASKYNDA
+941 TDSESASKDNDVVDVAA
-954 VEESTVPSQ
+954 VPPQ
-963 EEHYVEDTDI
+963 DEHHVEDTDI
-973 GSIVNPL
+973 GSIADL
-980 TDTNTNQE
+980 ATDANASNE
-988 IELPETRD
+988 MELPKTRD
-996 IASNDTVEGTEVAAD
+996 ITSDDTIEETEIAAE
-1011 PVVTI
+1011 PAITI
-1016 PEQFQEPVEYPD
+1016 PEQIQETAESPD
-1028 AGTRDLNVPVEDDI
+1028 VVTRDLDVPVEGDI
-1042 ATDKNPDEE
+1042 GSDEGPDKE
-1051 APDSD
+1051 ASDSD
-1056 SNEISQTIDDPVQLP
+1056 SNEISQTIDDTVQLP
-1071 GHIKYRI
+1071 GHIKFRI
-1078 DEPAVVQQESQPVT
+1078 EESAAVQQENSNAPESEPAT
-1092 EEKGTVSEIS
+1092 EEQGTISEIS
-1102 VPSTENKDLKLVQE
+1102 VPDTEEKDLKLDQE
-1116 GEEPLVDGNTTEQV
+1116 SEEPLVEANSTMQV
-1130 PIVEEVAT
+1130 PILEET
-1138 PEPEE
+1138 PTSGPEE

-1158 PLPSPKLQQTAGD
+1158 PLPSPTIQQTVGD
-1171 DNESSN
+1171 DDESSHT
-1177 LGDKAQQGNPVDS
+1177 GDVAQQENHVNS
-1190 KEMSNEESSEDNKP
+1190 KEMSHEESSEDNKP
-1204 SPSHMIESVEP
+1204 SSSHMIESVEP
-1215 MASSQI
+1215 MTSSQI
-1221 PSEDIQISEKAI
+1221 TSEDVQASEKVV

-1239 LENEAPIHQQVE
+1239 SENEAPIHQEVE
-1251 KVPEQTSDDAIVETQ
+1251 EVPEQTNDAIVEAQ
-1266 EHLEDKEL
+1266 EHHEDKEL
-1274 PTTSIEEPVHLA
+1274 PIISIEEPVHLA
-1286 DETPSKESTAEP
+1286 DETPLRESTAEP
-1298 ESQQDTDSAPET
+1298 ESQEDTNSVPEI
-1310 ITSVPEISALE
+1310 ITSVPETSVPE
-1321 SLNGEAS
+1321 SLNGEAA

-1333 VQQINAERH
+1333 AEQTNAERH
-1342 DDNEKSSVN
+1342 DDVEKDSLN
-1351 DESADVIQEEREI
+1351 HESADAVHEARDI
-1364 DETQDHHT
+1364 DETQGHQM
-1372 EESRETDHP
+1372 EKSRETDYP
-1381 INFETED
+1381 IDLETED
-1388 ESHISPNDSTNSEPI
+1388 ESHISPKNSTNSEPV
-1403 HDEILPQENEQPAAI
+1403 HEALPQENEQPTTI
-1418 ESEQIKIEPVLKVV
+1418 ESEQVNIGPVLKVV

-1440 QQTQHEDPEDVRARE
+1440 QQAQHEDPEDVRARE
-1455 EIARLNAEFMKAVEE
+1455 EIAHLNAEFMKAVEE

-1475 QEIRPVE
+1475 QENKPVDV
-1482 ISTEK
+1482 STEK
-1487 NSNDMDKSEL
+1487 DSYDMLKNEL

-1509 AEDIA
+1509 AEDMA

-1534 NGGESAEIES
+1534 NGDKSTELES
-1544 EKEESKP
+1544 EKEESQFFDENKP
-1551 QTLEKEE
+1551 QTLETDE
-1558 SSGTLIETPQNE
+1558 SSGTLNETPQNEE

-1612 EEVEALQYEHEDRNP
+1612 QDVNALQYENGDHNP

-1650 NEWDQSSE
+1650 NEWDRSSE

-1705 WQYEDSVDENGLKE
+1705 WQYEDSVEDNGLKE
-1719 QRENNQ
+1719 ERENNP
-1725 LVSES
+1725 LVSAS
-1730 ENPAIKE
+1730 DNPAIKAT
-1737 ISTGILQ
+1737 STELLQ

-1758 DSGPIKRP
+1758 DSGPSKRP

-1772 MFGSDFKETESP
+1772 MFGSDVKETES
-1784 HEVSG
+1784 HLEVSS
-1789 TDKLI
+1789 TDNLI

-1815 VLEPSPDIE
+1815 VLEPSPDIQ
-1824 ENRGKSELVED
+1824 ENRGKFESLGD

-1885 EPHPSPVL
+1885 EPHQSPVL
-1893 SPRSRSERFPPDEH
+1893 SPRPRSERFPPDEH
-1907 RNYLDASINNAYN
+1907 RNYLDVSINNAYN
-1920 GWGYSQDVDQ
+1920 GWGYSQDGDQ

-1994 FESSEGWSHQNDD
+1994 FESSEGWSHPNDD

-2038 PQEYKSPIPSPV
+2038 PQEYKSPILSPA
-2050 HSSSFHVSNVHVD
+2050 HSSSFNVSNVHMD

-2093 IFTAQT
+2093 IFTAQD
-2099 PTQTEEKSISQL
+2099 PTQTEEKSTPL
-2111 PPNLHSVPW
+2111 PSNLHSVPW

-2216 SLSFGENLNTKADAN
+2216 SLSFGERANVKADAN
-2231 ANTNANANAN
+2231 ANANVNVNANVN

-2275 RSSGSLDGGKLYGD
+2275 RSSGSFDREKLYGD
-2289 IDDPY
+2289 EDDPY
-2294 FTNGGDKGSAGW
+2294 FTNGGDKGSAER

-2314 YRRTRKMR
+2314 MR
-2322 WRAGKMS
+2322 GA
-2329 RKVGERGKDKV
+2329 EREPLLKD
-2340 EKRTEEIEERKMAKG
+2340 G
-2355 EYKLAYVWVEG
+2355 N
-2366 WRERLKRT
+2366 
-2374 SGLVDKVREEGKYE
+2374 
-2388 GEVTKIDVDWLEE
+2388 
-2401 GVGRMGT
+2401 

>member
-47 QQLKMAHEISM
+47 QQLKMAHEVAM
-58 EEGEEARLKQEQE
+58 KEREEARLKQEQE
-71 IEEQI
+71 IEEEI
-76 KREEDEIIE
+76 KREEEEIIE

-94 KSRIENEVKE
+94 KLRIENEVKE

-132 EKMERLEDELEQQ
+132 EEMERLEDELEQQ

-177 PKIQYKSRRKVV
+177 PKIQYRSRRKVV
-189 LNNQEPDLI
+189 LNNQEPDLK
-198 SGNQNS
+198 SDNQNN
-204 KGTEEDAEKKPIT
+204 KGTEEDAEKNLVT
-217 NEDLSRDVNE
+217 SEDLSRDVNE

-232 LQNNVA
+232 PQDNVA

-254 LESQPDS
+254 LEVQPDA
-261 SLSRELVPQEQEEQ
+261 SLPEEGVPKEQETR
-275 SPNLENIEES
+275 SPNLENIEEL

-294 LVPEEQHIELQEV
+294 LVPKEQHIELEEV
-307 DQADEQPEF
+307 HQADQQPEF

-322 SQDHFELETSE
+322 GQDHSE
-333 PAEEMTKVIDDAPE
+333 PEALEPVEEMTKEIDDAPE
-347 PSQEDTPVG
+347 PSQEDTSVG
-356 ADDIPEEPTG
+356 ADDTPKESID
-366 LTQSIDV
+366 LAQSIDV
-373 PQNETIDNLEQDH
+373 PQNETSDNLKQDH
-386 VSQEPAMIKDHI
+386 ESQEPEMIKDLI
-398 EDSQSTETPHEDGN
+398 EDSQSTETPHEDEN
-412 GDSKQDNSLVEALK
+412 DDSKQDNSLMEAPK

-467 MVPHLEAKDASS
+467 MVPHLEAKDVSP
-479 NAQIAESEAPHVQE
+479 NAQITESQAPHVQE
-493 TVEAENLANENVAED
+493 IVEAENVANENDSED
-508 KDFAEEDTLPQDDST
+508 KDLAEEHTSSQDDST
-523 PVAEASDILIED
+523 LVAQPSDIQNEND
-535 DESEPKAIPET
+535 DSESKTTLET
-546 VEVDSVPKDQVVS
+546 VEVENAPKDQVVS
-559 KSNESEIEN
+559 ESNESDHE

-575 VQADD
+575 VETDD
-580 VTHDPIQIETAEQ
+580 TTHDPAQIETAEQ
-593 VLAGEPSSEE
+593 LSAEE
-603 PSLEDALN
+603 PSLEKASNGNLS
-611 DDLPLE
+611 LE
-617 NFEASRNE
+617 DYEASRNE
-625 TLALDE
+625 TLTVDE
-631 PASDAQHG
+631 SPNEPQNS

-646 SLKNKAILSPIPD
+646 SLNNKAILAPMHD
-659 EDLTTTIND
+659 EEFATASND
-668 QGDSE
+668 QGNSE
-673 IENGDIL
+673 IDNGDDL
-680 MPKEPAI
+680 MPKEPVI
-687 PSIQEDTDQA
+687 PDTQEDTNQA
-697 SIEAKEIHD
+697 SIEGKEIQV
-706 DLEPDHNEESNILK
+706 EPELVHNDASDSLKESV
-720 GSMEEAIEI
+720 EEAIET
-729 PLPEPVDA
+729 PLPEPADTEVD
-737 EVEQLNEAPEIIH
+737 QLDEAPEITH
-750 DDSEPA
+750 DDSESA
-756 NQSEKIAPEE
+756 NQIEKIAPDE

-773 TPLPEPAES
+773 TPLPEPVES
-782 ESAQLNEEP
+782 ESDELNEEP
-791 APESEL
+791 ALESEL
-797 LSNNLPEVDQ
+797 LSNDLTEVDT

-812 IEPTNTEDAIY
+812 IEPTNTADAIS
-823 EPLPNLTEDTQ
+823 EISRNSIEDTQ
-834 PSMAE
+834 PTMAE
-839 QDIAGEESTD
+839 QDIAGEESTN
-849 AKALE
+849 AKASE
-854 HENKSKDEN
+854 HENESKDEN
-863 VTPDQDYT
+863 VTPDQDHT
-871 EQIKEYEK
+871 EQIKESEK
-879 DLEGTASI
+879 DLEDTASTD
-887 GLKPED
+887 LYPED
-893 AEKQETLSAVSP
+893 AETLESVNAPEKQEALPAVLP
-905 EAGEA
+905 EVGEA

-915 ETFPQPTLDVGSADI
+915 ETFPQPTSDVESADI
-930 EGNEDSETHVI
+930 EGHEDSETHVL
-941 PTDFESASKYNDA
+941 PTDFEPASKDNA
-954 VEESTVPSQ
+954 VVDEATDPPQ
-963 EEHYVEDTDI
+963 EEHHVEDPEI
-973 GSIVNPL
+973 GSISNPA
-980 TDTNTNQE
+980 TDTNTNHE
-988 IELPETRD
+988 MELTESRD
-996 IASNDTVEGTEVAAD
+996 IASDDTIEETEIAAE
-1011 PVVTI
+1011 PVITV
-1016 PEQFQEPVEYPD
+1016 PEQIQEAVESPD
-1028 AGTRDLNVPVEDDI
+1028 AGARDLDVPIEGDVT
-1042 ATDKNPDEE
+1042 TDERPDEE
-1051 APDSD
+1051 APDSN
-1056 SNEISQTIDDPVQLP
+1056 SNEISQSTDDTVQLP

-1078 DEPAVVQQESQPVT
+1078 DESAAVPQENSNASESEPASEEQET
-1092 EEKGTVSEIS
+1092 ISEIS
-1102 VPSTENKDLKLVQE
+1102 VPDTEEKGLKLGQE
-1116 GEEPLVDGNTTEQV
+1116 SEEPLAEANSTVQV
-1130 PIVEEVAT
+1130 PILEET
-1138 PEPEE
+1138 PTPGPEE

-1158 PLPSPKLQQTAGD
+1158 PLPSPTIRQTAVD
-1171 DNESSN
+1171 DDESSH
-1177 LGDKAQQGNPVDS
+1177 LGDVAQQENHVDS
-1190 KEMSNEESSEDNKP
+1190 NEMSHEESPEDSKS

-1215 MASSQI
+1215 MTSSQI
-1221 PSEDIQISEKAI
+1221 PSEDSQRSEKVI

-1239 LENEAPIHQQVE
+1239 SENEVPIHQQVE
-1251 KVPEQTSDDAIVETQ
+1251 EVPEQTNDDIVETQ

-1274 PTTSIEEPVHLA
+1274 PTTCIEEPVYPA
-1286 DETPSKESTAEP
+1286 DETPLKESTAEP
-1298 ESQQDTDSAPET
+1298 ESQQDTNSVPET
-1310 ITSVPEISALE
+1310 ITTVPEISALE
-1321 SLNGEAS
+1321 SLNSEAS

-1333 VQQINAERH
+1333 VEQINAERH
-1342 DDNEKSSVN
+1342 NDNEKSRVN
-1351 DESADVIQEEREI
+1351 DESADAVHEEREF
-1364 DETQDHHT
+1364 DETQDHHI
-1372 EESRETDHP
+1372 EGSRETDHP
-1381 INFETED
+1381 IDLETED
-1388 ESHISPNDSTNSEPI
+1388 ESHISPNDSTNSEPV
-1403 HDEILPQENEQPAAI
+1403 HDEPLTQENEQPAAV
-1418 ESEQIKIEPVLKVV
+1418 ESEQIKTGPELRVV

-1440 QQTQHEDPEDVRARE
+1440 QETQHEDPEDVRARE

-1475 QEIRPVE
+1475 QEIKPVD

-1487 NSNDMDKSEL
+1487 NSNYMDKSEL

-1509 AEDIA
+1509 AEDMA

-1520 FLNEQMKLLSQQQE
+1520 LLNEQMKLLSQQQE
-1534 NGGESAEIES
+1534 SGDKSAEIEG
-1544 EKEESKP
+1544 EKEESQVVNENKP
-1551 QTLEKEE
+1551 QTLEAEE
-1558 SSGTLIETPQNE
+1558 SSGTLTETPQNEE
-1570 HTEEEDFHT
+1570 HTEEEDFHI

-1612 EEVEALQYEHEDRNP
+1612 EEVGALQYEHEDRNQQ
-1627 EDSGSEGERT
+1627 DSGSEGERT

-1650 NEWDQSSE
+1650 KEWDQSSE

-1690 EDEEDMPKSRFFHPH
+1690 EDEEYIPKSRFFHPH

-1719 QRENNQ
+1719 QRDKNL

-1758 DSGPIKRP
+1758 NSGPSKRP
-1766 QTPMAL
+1766 QTPVAL
-1772 MFGSDFKETESP
+1772 MFGSDVKETESP

-1789 TDKLI
+1789 TDNLI
-1794 DGSPEAPIEN
+1794 DGSPEALIEN
-1804 ATVSNA
+1804 ATASNA

-1824 ENRGKSELVED
+1824 ENRGKSEPVED
-1835 EDLVENN
+1835 EDFVENN

-1885 EPHPSPVL
+1885 EPHQSPVL

-1920 GWGYSQDVDQ
+1920 GWGYSQDGDQ

-2038 PQEYKSPIPSPV
+2038 PQEYKSPIESPA
-2050 HSSSFHVSNVHVD
+2050 HSSSFHVSNVHMD

-2099 PTQTEEKSISQL
+2099 PTQTEEKSTSQL

-2163 NDSNPPPKQRP
+2163 NDSSPPPKQRP

-2181 NVGSPNRSNT
+2181 NVGSPNRSIT

-2216 SLSFGENLNTKADAN
+2216 SLSFGENANVKADAN
-2231 ANTNANANAN
+2231 ANANVNANVN

-2275 RSSGSLDGGKLYGD
+2275 RSSGSFDRGKLYGD
-2289 IDDPY
+2289 EDDPY

-2314 YRRTRKMR
+2314 MR
-2322 WRAGKMS
+2322 GA
-2329 RKVGERGKDKV
+2329 EREPLLKD
-2340 EKRTEEIEERKMAKG
+2340 G
-2355 EYKLAYVWVEG
+2355 N
-2366 WRERLKRT
+2366 
-2374 SGLVDKVREEGKYE
+2374 
-2388 GEVTKIDVDWLEE
+2388 
-2401 GVGRMGT
+2401 

>member
-1 MVSVAELVTKL
+1 M
-12 HSNIDEIHKTI
+12 
-23 ALISDTSNHDAEIT
+23 
-37 RLERD
+37 
-42 RDEQL
+42 
-47 QQLKMAHEISM
+47 
-58 EEGEEARLKQEQE
+58 
-71 IEEQI
+71 
-76 KREEDEIIE
+76 
-85 RRKREDEER
+85 
-94 KSRIENEVKE
+94 
-104 REKVRQEEVEKRKA
+104 
-118 EFQSQHK
+118 
-125 EVEDGID
+125 
-132 EKMERLEDELEQQ
+132 
-145 MIDGQKALETLD
+145 
-157 SARREIN
+157 
-164 RQIDEQLNIPTVL
+164 L

-198 SGNQNS
+198 SGDQN
-204 KGTEEDAEKKPIT
+204 KGTEENAEKNPVAS
-217 NEDLSRDVNE
+217 EDLSRDVNE

-232 LQNNVA
+232 PQDNVA

-254 LESQPDS
+254 LEVQPES
-261 SLSRELVPQEQEEQ
+261 SLPDEGVLKEQETQ
-275 SPNLENIEES
+275 SPNLENIEEL

-294 LVPEEQHIELQEV
+294 LVPEEQHIELEGV
-307 DQADEQPEF
+307 HQAEQQPEF
-316 DNIAQG
+316 DNFAQG
-322 SQDHFELETSE
+322 SQDHSE
-333 PAEEMTKVIDDAPE
+333 PEALEPVEEMTKEIDDAPE
-347 PSQEDTPVG
+347 PPQEITSVG
-356 ADDIPEEPTG
+356 ADDTPKESID
-366 LTQSIDV
+366 LTQPIDA
-373 PQNETIDNLEQDH
+373 PQNETSDNLKQDH
-386 VSQEPAMIKDHI
+386 VSQEPEMIKNPI
-398 EDSQSTETPHEDGN
+398 EDSQSTETPHEAEND
-412 GDSKQDNSLVEALK
+412 DSKQDDSLIEATK
-426 EAETVPVL
+426 EAETVPVI

-467 MVPHLEAKDASS
+467 MVPQLEAKDVSP
-479 NAQIAESEAPHVQE
+479 NAQTTASQAPHVQE
-493 TVEAENLANENVAED
+493 TVEAENVSNENDSED
-508 KDFAEEDTLPQDDST
+508 KDLAEEHTSSQDDST
-523 PVAEASDILIED
+523 PVAEPSDIQIEND
-535 DESEPKAIPET
+535 DPESKTTSET
-546 VEVDSVPKDQVVS
+546 VEVENVPKDQVVS
-559 KSNESEIEN
+559 ERDESDHE
-568 KESLEPE
+568 KESPEPE

-580 VTHDPIQIETAEQ
+580 TTHDPVQIETAEQ
-593 VLAGEPSSEE
+593 LSAEK
-603 PSLEDALN
+603 PSLEKASN
-611 DDLPLE
+611 DNLPLE
-617 NFEASRNE
+617 DYEASRNE
-625 TLALDE
+625 TLAVDE
-631 PASDAQHG
+631 PPNETQHSA
-639 TIDEMPL
+639 IDEMPL
-646 SLKNKAILSPIPD
+646 SLNNKAILTPMHD
-659 EDLTTTIND
+659 EEIATASND
-668 QGDSE
+668 QDNSE
-673 IENGDIL
+673 IDNGDDL
-680 MPKEPAI
+680 MPKEPVISSA
-687 PSIQEDTDQA
+687 QGDTNQA
-697 SIEAKEIHD
+697 SIDEKEIQHD
-706 DLEPDHNEESNILK
+706 PELLHNENSNIVEE
-720 GSMEEAIEI
+720 SVEEAIKT
-729 PLPEPVDA
+729 PLPEPADTEVD
-737 EVEQLNEAPEIIH
+737 QLDEAPEITH
-750 DDSEPA
+750 DDSESVI
-756 NQSEKIAPEE
+756 QSEKITPEE

-773 TPLPEPAES
+773 TPLPEPVES
-782 ESAQLNEEP
+782 ESAQLNEE
-791 APESEL
+791 AALESEP
-797 LSNNLPEVDQ
+797 LSNNLPEVDK

-812 IEPTNTEDAIY
+812 TEPTNTEDAISQ
-823 EPLPNLTEDTQ
+823 PLPDSAEDTQ
-834 PSMAE
+834 PTMAE
-839 QDIAGEESTD
+839 QVIAGEESRDSKTS
-849 AKALE
+849 E
-854 HENKSKDEN
+854 HENESKDEN
-863 VTPDQDYT
+863 VTPNQDHT
-871 EQIKEYEK
+871 EQNEESER
-879 DLEGTASI
+879 DLEDTASI
-887 GLKPED
+887 DLKPED
-893 AEKQETLSAVSP
+893 IEASESMHAPEKQEAFSAVSP
-905 EAGEA
+905 EVVEA

-915 ETFPQPTLDVGSADI
+915 EIFPHSEPTPDVGSADTK
-930 EGNEDSETHVI
+930 GHDNSETHVLS
-941 PTDFESASKYNDA
+941 TDSEPASKDNDIVDEAA
-954 VEESTVPSQ
+954 VLPQDE
-963 EEHYVEDTDI
+963 YYIEDTDI
-973 GSIVNPL
+973 GSIADPAA
-980 TDTNTNQE
+980 DTNASNE
-988 IELPETRD
+988 MELPETRD
-996 IASNDTVEGTEVAAD
+996 ITSDDTIEETEIAAEPVITVSEQIQEPAESPDFGARDLDAPVEG
-1011 PVVTI
+1011 
-1016 PEQFQEPVEYPD
+1016 
-1028 AGTRDLNVPVEDDI
+1028 DI
-1042 ATDKNPDEE
+1042 ETDEGQ
-1051 APDSD
+1051 AHDSD

-1078 DEPAVVQQESQPVT
+1078 DEPAAVQKENSNAPESEPAT
-1092 EEKGTVSEIS
+1092 EKQGTISEIS
-1102 VPSTENKDLKLVQE
+1102 IPETEEKDLKLDQE
-1116 GEEPLVDGNTTEQV
+1116 SEEPLVEANSTAQV
-1130 PIVEEVAT
+1130 PLLEET
-1138 PEPEE
+1138 PTPGPEE

-1152 NLDVGS
+1152 NLDVAS
-1158 PLPSPKLQQTAGD
+1158 PLPSPTIQQTTGD
-1171 DNESSN
+1171 DDEGSH
-1177 LGDKAQQGNPVDS
+1177 LDDVAQEENHVDP
-1190 KEMSNEESSEDNKP
+1190 KEMSHEESSEDSKTP
-1204 SPSHMIESVEP
+1204 LSHMKEGVEP
-1215 MASSQI
+1215 MISSQI
-1221 PSEDIQISEKAI
+1221 SSEDIQTSEKVV

-1239 LENEAPIHQQVE
+1239 SESEALIHQEVE
-1251 KVPEQTSDDAIVETQ
+1251 EVPGQTNDDATVETQ
-1266 EHLEDKEL
+1266 EHHGDNEL

-1286 DETPSKESTAEP
+1286 DETPLKESTAES
-1298 ESQQDTDSAPET
+1298 ESQQDTNSVPEI
-1310 ITSVPEISALE
+1310 ITSVPEASVPE

-1328 EVPSE
+1328 EVPPE
-1333 VQQINAERH
+1333 VEQTNAERH
-1342 DDNEKSSVN
+1342 DGVEEDSLD
-1351 DESADVIQEEREI
+1351 DESSDAVHEARDV
-1364 DETQDHHT
+1364 DETQGHHI

-1381 INFETED
+1381 IYLETED
-1388 ESHISPNDSTNSEPI
+1388 ESHISPNNTTDSEPV
-1403 HDEILPQENEQPAAI
+1403 HDEALPQENEQPAAV
-1418 ESEQIKIEPVLKVV
+1418 ESEQIKTKPELKVV
-1432 NPDILPPP
+1432 NPDILPSP

-1470 EQAAE
+1470 EQATE
-1475 QEIRPVE
+1475 QENKPIDV
-1482 ISTEK
+1482 STEK
-1487 NSNDMDKSEL
+1487 DSNAIEKSEL

-1509 AEDIA
+1509 AEDMA

-1520 FLNEQMKLLSQQQE
+1520 LLNEQMKLLGQKQE
-1534 NGGESAEIES
+1534 NGDKSSELES
-1544 EKEESKP
+1544 EKEESQALNGNKAG
-1551 QTLEKEE
+1551 TLETEE
-1558 SSGTLIETPQNE
+1558 SSSTLNEIPQNE
-1570 HTEEEDFHT
+1570 EHTEEDFHT

-1606 TTDEPN
+1606 TIDEPN
-1612 EEVEALQYEHEDRNP
+1612 EEVDALRYEHEDHNP

-1690 EDEEDMPKSRFFHPH
+1690 EDGEDMPKSRFFHPH
-1705 WQYEDSVDENGLKE
+1705 WQYEDSVDDDGLRE
-1719 QRENNQ
+1719 QRENNT

-1730 ENPAIKE
+1730 EDPAFKE

-1744 DELDHPSG
+1744 GEFDHPSG

-1758 DSGPIKRP
+1758 NPGSNKRP

-1772 MFGSDFKETESP
+1772 MFGSDVKETESP
-1784 HEVSG
+1784 HEVSSTDDLIYG
-1789 TDKLI
+1789 T
-1794 DGSPEAPIEN
+1794 PEAPIEN

-1810 TDLPR
+1810 TNLPR

-1824 ENRGKSELVED
+1824 ENRGKSEPVED

-1885 EPHPSPVL
+1885 EPHQSPVL

-1920 GWGYSQDVDQ
+1920 GWGYSQDGDQ

-1994 FESSEGWSHQNDD
+1994 FETSEGWSHQNDD

-2038 PQEYKSPIPSPV
+2038 PQEYKSPIPSPS
-2050 HSSSFHVSNVHVD
+2050 HSSSFHVSNVHMD

-2099 PTQTEEKSISQL
+2099 PTRTEEKSTSL

-2191 PVQTRPHSLSVSS
+2191 PIQTRPHSLSVSS

-2216 SLSFGENLNTKADAN
+2216 SLSFGESANVKADAN
-2231 ANTNANANAN
+2231 ASVNVNTNVN

-2275 RSSGSLDGGKLYGD
+2275 RSSGSFDRGKLYGD
-2289 IDDPY
+2289 EDDPY
-2294 FTNGGDKGSAGW
+2294 FTNGGGKGSAGW
-2306 MGGSGVGG
+2306 MGGSEVGG
-2314 YRRTRKMR
+2314 TRG
-2322 WRAGKMS
+2322 A
-2329 RKVGERGKDKV
+2329 EREPLLKD
-2340 EKRTEEIEERKMAKG
+2340 G
-2355 EYKLAYVWVEG
+2355 N
-2366 WRERLKRT
+2366 
-2374 SGLVDKVREEGKYE
+2374 
-2388 GEVTKIDVDWLEE
+2388 
-2401 GVGRMGT
+2401 